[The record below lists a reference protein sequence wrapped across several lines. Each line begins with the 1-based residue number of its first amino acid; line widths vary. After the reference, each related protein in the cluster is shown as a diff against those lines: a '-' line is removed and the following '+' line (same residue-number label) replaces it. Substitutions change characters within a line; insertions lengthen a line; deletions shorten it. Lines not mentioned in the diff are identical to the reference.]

1 MSATAKLLVEKGA
14 NHGTEWMVEAAGA
27 RLGRASANDFVVDD
41 PLLSRHHCR
50 FYFKPGDGLWI
61 ADLGSA
67 NETLVDGI
75 AITDAPLHRDSV
87 VSVGDTT
94 LRVLADGRAD
104 AMAPVVDLGFKSPA
118 AGRPTTGRRPHGRSL
133 ILTAALVTIAVASIW
148 AIKVMNER
156 PLPDPPAP
164 PAPPP
169 VDLTLSVEYEK
180 IEATR
185 DNIFAYRM
193 RIAPDSTLAIEIDDL
208 ANGRTVREQ
217 TVVEAALLDDIAS
230 FIRESDFHSLDPV
243 YRGVNPDTHN
253 RYDLSVTIGRDTHRC
268 VVLNRPEP
276 DAFQRVRERLE
287 DFGQVELGLW
297 AVQFSTE
304 RLIEMAEEA
313 YLLGKKLYAERLIE
327 YGNLAGA
334 IKSMREAAWYLE
346 TVDPKPDFYTD
357 IRTTRA
363 TAEAELEQRYIDQN
377 FRAERALK
385 LRDWQNAA
393 TELRILL
400 QMIPDRG
407 DPRHT
412 EARRRLMEVTPR
424 LEERRR

>member
-1 MSATAKLLVEKGA
+1 MNTSAKLLVEKGV
-14 NHGTEWMVEAAGA
+14 NRGTQWTVEAGGA
-27 RLGRASANDFVVDD
+27 RLGRASANDFVVEDA
-41 PLLSRHHCR
+41 LLSRHHCR

-75 AITDAPLHRDSV
+75 AIADAPLHRDSV
-87 VSVGDTT
+87 VTVGDTE
-94 LRVLADGRAD
+94 LRVLDDGRA
-104 AMAPVVDLGFKSPA
+104 AAVAPIVDLGFNSTA
-118 AGRPTTGRRPHGRSL
+118 AGSAPSGHRPHGRSL
-133 ILTAALVTIAVASIW
+133 ILTAALVAVAAGSIW
-148 AIKVMNER
+148 AIKFMNER
-156 PLPDPPAP
+156 PLPEPAAP

-169 VDLTLSVEYEK
+169 IDLTLSVEYEK
-180 IEATR
+180 IEASR

-193 RIAPDSTLAIEIDDL
+193 RLTPDNTLAIEIDDL

-217 TVVEAALLDDIAS
+217 TVVDGPLLDDIAAFVRAS
-230 FIRESDFHSLDPV
+230 GFHDLDPV
-243 YRGVNPDTHN
+243 YRGLNPDVHN
-253 RYDLSVTIGRDTHRC
+253 RYDMSVTIGLDTHRC

-276 DAFQRVRERLE
+276 DAFRAVRERLE

-304 RLIEMAEEA
+304 RLIAMAEEA

-346 TVDPKPDFYTD
+346 TVEPKPDFYDD
-357 IRTTRA
+357 IRATRA
-363 TAEAELEQRYIDQN
+363 TAEAELDQRHIDQN

-385 LRDWQNAA
+385 LRDWHNAA

-400 QMIPDRG
+400 QMIPDRN
-407 DPRHT
+407 DPRHV

-424 LEERRR
+424 LEDRR